1 MKSVNVPGRRRRP
14 ALRER
19 QRGVVVII
27 VAMCLVA
34 MVGMVGLALDLGQ
47 LFVAKTELQNS
58 ADACALAAAQEL
70 KGSVAT
76 QLQKAEA
83 AGLAVA
89 GMHKVGFQETAVGA
103 SNSTVSVTF
112 SPSNASGSFVGGSG
126 LAGPAALAMR
136 YARCDVSK
144 TAIKTFFI
152 QVMNALPGVS
162 IGDQSVSAMA
172 VATLQP
178 SQMTCALPV
187 AICSSDLAGKSVGD
201 WLQAAIGPPG
211 GQGLNGNF
219 KWVDFTP
226 PGGGASELSNLI
238 TGEGACSLPVVGS
251 EVGQPGNISSIAAAY
266 NSRFGIY
273 QGSVKP
279 SDSAPDLSGYAYTD
293 AATSWPAKKNA
304 FPDFIN
310 HRTNSDPYQGDV
322 LTGLDVKGTIQPSSY
337 LKANGRDRRLMTAPV
352 VDCNGFASG
361 STAPITSWA
370 CVFLLHPINNSAGGG
385 GTGTGADRM
394 YLEYRGNANDLTSPC
409 ASNGL
414 PGDTSSNGP
423 LVTALVR

>member
-1 MKSVNVPGRRRRP
+1 MKTANRFSARRP
-14 ALRER
+14 IPTLER

-27 VAMCLVA
+27 VALCLVA
-34 MVGMVGLALDLGQ
+34 MVGMAGLALDLGQ
-47 LFVAKTELQNS
+47 LFVSKTELQNS

-70 KGSVAT
+70 KGAVAT

-83 AGLAVA
+83 AGLTVA
-89 GMHKVGFQETAVGA
+89 GMHKVGFQDTDVGQ
-103 SNSTVSVTF
+103 NSSTITISF
-112 SPSNASGSFVGGSG
+112 SPSNAAGSFVSG
-126 LAGPAALAMR
+126 AGLGGPAALGMR

-144 TAIKTFFI
+144 SAIKTFFI
-152 QVMNALPGVS
+152 QVLNALPGVT
-162 IGDQSVSAMA
+162 IGDQTVSAMA

-187 AICSSDLAGKSVGD
+187 AICSTDLSGKAVGD

-211 GQGLNGNF
+211 GQGLTGNF

-226 PGGGASELSNLI
+226 PSGGASELSNLI

-273 QGSVKP
+273 QSSVKP

-293 AATSWPAKKNA
+293 AAASWPSKKNA

-310 HRTNSDPYQGDV
+310 RRTNSEPYQGNT
-322 LTGLDVKGTIQPSSY
+322 LSGLNVNGTIQPSSY

-352 VDCNGFASG
+352 VDCGGFASG

-370 CVFLLHPINNSAGGG
+370 CVFLLHPINNNAGGK

-394 YLEYRGNANDLTSPC
+394 FLEYRGSANDLSSPC

-414 PGDTSSNGP
+414 PGDATSSGP